1 MTAQSYPIQA
11 SRRGAALVLGTL
23 LILVLASAATILTT
37 VTLARFEEQGRRADE
52 VILMATAESAFNEAF
67 DYFQADADRLPTA
80 IDAPVTYDGDDIDS
94 PIFSAAIPHNHL
106 RVSVTV
112 TLLEDLDTSVWGDE
126 SYRFTATATAGGEK
140 GTDAHWAEKYRRR
153 VVEAII
159 RPSEEEVL
167 KQCMF
172 AILGYEFMGSA
183 QTDSYDSSTSPYS
196 VPPDQSYLNSAG
208 DISSG
213 GSIVVSNTGVHGN
226 VIPNQELYLPVM
238 NFDPPAGSIAVPIAG
253 GVIDGNYTFSAPGT
267 YTTNGLDMSGN
278 ILRIEGG
285 GTVKLYVNGPCVVE
299 AELQF
304 DSLDSVFILY
314 QNDYIGSATTLN
326 GNADLG
332 TIVPVA
338 GGAASQLARP
348 EQFRWISNYTGEITL
363 NGTASIS
370 AVVVAPY
377 ATFNMNGTF
386 DFFGALIAGSF
397 DDQVNG
403 NFSFHY
409 DESLAGLGLGL
420 EPRLQVAGWRSYNLS
435 YDQ

>member
-1 MTAQSYPIQA
+1 M
-11 SRRGAALVLGTL
+11 GTL

-37 VTLARFEEQGRRADE
+37 VTLARFEEQDRRADE
-52 VILMATAESAFNEAF
+52 VVLMATAESAFNEAY
-67 DYFQADADRLPTA
+67 DYFQTDATRLPTV
-80 IDAPVTYDGDDIDS
+80 IDEPVTYDGADEDS
-94 PIFSAAIPHNHL
+94 PIFSAAVPHNNL

-112 TLLEDLDTSVWGDE
+112 TLLEDLDTSIWGDE
-126 SYRFTATATAGGEK
+126 SYRFAATATAGGEK
-140 GTDAHWAEKYRRR
+140 GTAEHWAEDYRRR

-159 RPSEEEVL
+159 RPTEEEVL
-167 KQCMF
+167 QQCMF
-172 AILGYEFMGSA
+172 AILGYEFKGSA
-183 QTDSYDSSTSPYS
+183 QTDSYDSSTAPYT

-213 GSIVVSNTGVHGN
+213 ASVVCSNGGVHGDVISN
-226 VIPNQELYLPVM
+226 VDLYLPIM
-238 NFDPPAGSIAVPIAG
+238 NFDPPAGAIAVETSG
-253 GVIDGNYTFSAPGT
+253 GVIDDDYTFTAPGT
-267 YTTNGLDMSGN
+267 YTTNGLEMGGV
-278 ILRIEGG
+278 LRVEGG
-285 GTVKLYVNGPCVVE
+285 GVVKLYVNGPCVVD

-304 DSLDSVFILY
+304 DSLDSKFILY
-314 QNDYIGSATTLN
+314 QNDYIGSDTSLN
-326 GNADLG
+326 GNDDLG

-338 GGAASQLARP
+338 GGDATQLARP
-348 EQFRWISNYTGEITL
+348 EQFRWISNYTGEIRL
-363 NGTASIS
+363 NGNASIS

-386 DFFGALIAGSF
+386 DFYGALIAGSF